1 MMKKAVIIV
10 LIFLSG
16 LVSGQDRYFAQDKA
30 LHFGYSTA
38 LTMLCIETAKD
49 YPQTFRNP
57 ELTGVIVA
65 FSVGIA
71 KEVCYDSKVSGKD
84 LIADFAGCVIAVPIN
99 RWINR
104 QIEKRYK
111 KKGWN

>member
-1 MMKKAVIIV
+1 MKLITII
-10 LIFLSG
+10 LLLFTLK
-16 LVSGQDRYFAQDKA
+16 LSGQDRYFAPDKA